1 MSMRPPPSVCR
12 SAACGT
18 IRSRR
23 RRGRS
28 HGPRWRRL
36 RATEAAQRVI
46 DDAVQTFGG
55 LRVKTG
61 VKVEELYREARAL
74 RIYEGASEV
83 QKLIIS
89 RQLLADL
96 RN

>member
-1 MSMRPPPSVCR
+1 M
-12 SAACGT
+12 
-18 IRSRR
+18 
-23 RRGRS
+23 
-28 HGPRWRRL
+28 
-36 RATEAAQRVI
+36 
-46 DDAVQTFGG
+46 QTFGG